1 MFNLLVY
8 TLIPIM
14 LSSPLEVYS
23 GDKLVIMCG
32 GGESV
37 HVLSVV
43 SSFITVRL
51 STPRTRNRLVNKY
64 HVSVSF
70 LSKGCHENNCPP
82 ASKNF
87 FYIGQKFAVSFV
99 SPTVMYFSDC

>member
-1 MFNLLVY
+1 
-8 TLIPIM
+8 M

-32 GGESV
+32 DGESAQ
-37 HVLSVV
+37 VLPVV

-70 LSKGCHENNCPP
+70 QRAVTKIIPQQVKTFLYRTEICSLFCFPNC
-82 ASKNF
+82 NVF
-87 FYIGQKFAVSFV
+87 F
-99 SPTVMYFSDC
+99 